1 MERKTYLSIVIAATL
16 TLAGCASKTQPQ
28 YYQDDVDRISDEP
41 SMIVKPF
48 RYTGRT
54 WFDTD
59 KATLRPQGKAELDG
73 LAKQLMAAKDKGL
86 ITAKNKVVIMGHTD
100 SRASHRYNQK
110 LSERRAASVAKYLS
124 EKGIPATSMLA
135 VGKGETRPVA
145 SNRTRAGM
153 QKNRR
158 VEVHIQGPAINV
170 VYH

>member
-1 MERKTYLSIVIAATL
+1 MERTIFLSIVAATAL
-16 TLAGCASKTQPQ
+16 TLAGCASKNQPQ
-28 YYQDDVDRISDEP
+28 YYQSDVNEVFDEP
-41 SMIVKPF
+41 SMIIKPF
-48 RYTGRT
+48 TYTGRT

-59 KATLRPQGKAELDG
+59 KAILRAQGKTELDG
-73 LAKQLMAAKDKGL
+73 LVKRLMHAKDQGL
-86 ITAKNKVVIMGHTD
+86 VTEKNKVVIMGHTD

-110 LSERRAASVAKYLS
+110 LSERRAASVAKYLND
-124 EKGIPATSMLA
+124 KGIPSRSMLA

-158 VEVHIQGPAINV
+158 VEIHIQGPLIKV